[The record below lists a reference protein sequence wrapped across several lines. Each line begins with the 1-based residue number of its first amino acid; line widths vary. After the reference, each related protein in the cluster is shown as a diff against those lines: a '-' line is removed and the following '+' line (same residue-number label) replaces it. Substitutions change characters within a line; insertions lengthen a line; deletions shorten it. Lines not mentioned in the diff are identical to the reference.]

1 MIKVLV
7 DTLGGDRSPDANLEG
22 ALLALEKIDD
32 LEIILV
38 GDKGVIEEKLAGKK
52 YDAERVTIEHAPDT
66 IECNDK
72 PTDAIRTK
80 KQSSLYRCI
89 ELLKSSD
96 EINAL
101 VSTGSSGAILAGA
114 VLKVGR
120 IRGVKRPAFC
130 PILPTMN
137 QKIVAV
143 CDSGANADCDAT
155 MLYQFAKM
163 GCLYL
168 QKAYNVENPKVALLN
183 VGTEE
188 EKGDLLRKETFALLK
203 DNTDGINF
211 VGNMESRDLLK
222 GDYDLVVCDGFSG
235 NVLIKSTEGACLEM
249 LKLLKTTLT
258 KGFKNKIGAL
268 LLKKDIMG
276 LKNYMD
282 YNNYGGAVVLG
293 CSKTIV
299 KGHGSSKSSAVFHC
313 IEQAYNME
321 KNNLRQAISEAI
333 SQ

>member
-203 DNTDGINF
+203 NNTDGINF